1 MLLNIY
7 EDVTPNLF
15 GINIKLTKVQR
26 YKDDEVIRFGY

>member
-15 GINIKLTKVQR
+15 GINIKLAKVQR
-26 YKDDEVIRFGY
+26 YKDDGIIRFNY